1 MRRSIVMDPCG
12 AIIAN
17 AHLLC
22 YGVFYEANTVFQAV
36 IRAFGQLPDPRIR
49 NILLIS
55 VGCAALLL
63 AVLVAGAS
71 WGLTQISLLEWGWA
85 NTSLQVLGGL
95 ITVILAWLLFP
106 VVVVSLSGLFTENIA
121 RAVEARH
128 YPGLPA
134 PLENPIWRDIRSGL
148 RTAGLALLLNMLALP
163 AYLLLPGLNLALF
176 VALNGFL
183 LGREYFTQIAM
194 RRMDDGALTL
204 AWQRNRTR
212 IWLSGM
218 LLALLAT
225 VPLANL
231 LTPILGT
238 AFMLHV
244 FEDLRRQGRLP

>member
-1 MRRSIVMDPCG
+1 M
-12 AIIAN
+12 
-17 AHLLC
+17 
-22 YGVFYEANTVFQAV
+22 FQAV

-55 VGCAALLL
+55 IGCAALLL
-63 AVLVAGAS
+63 ALLVGGAS
-71 WGLTQISLLEWGWA
+71 WGLAQVSLLEWGWA
-85 NTSLQVLGGL
+85 NTGLQVLGGL
-95 ITVILAWLLFP
+95 VTVILAWLLFP
-106 VVVVSLSGLFTENIA
+106 VVIVSLSGLFTENVA

-134 PLENPIWRDIRSGL
+134 PLANPVWRDIVSGL
-148 RTAGLALLLNMLALP
+148 RMAGWALLLNLLALP
-163 AYLLLPGLNLALF
+163 VYLFLPGLNLLLF
-176 VALNGFL
+176 IVLNGFL

-194 RRMDDGALTL
+194 RRLDDGSLTL
-204 AWQRNRTR
+204 AWRRNRSR

-218 LLALLAT
+218 ALALLAT